1 MRNSASR
8 PSIYTTILATTFFVA
23 VTLTLGA
30 IGSNVIA
37 TMRDAADTVDNE
49 RSVEAANA
57 AINAMKEKLGGVTRD
72 NSNWDDAYAA
82 AQGGDLADWAM
93 DNWGEVSE
101 NYDIYDGAVVTAAD
115 GAVVMSARNGAAAE
129 MADDTAAAILPQMRA
144 AAKRPSTPILSF
156 VREAD
161 RLMLV
166 SSQAI
171 QPHSRKDAAGPFPVL
186 SFIKDIDASELSS
199 LEKLYMLRGITLH
212 VGHPVAA
219 SKLEVA
225 LQDARGT
232 EVGHIAWDSLNPGQR
247 VYQEVVPQVTA
258 AAVILVI
265 FLVTVVLSGGAEAR
279 RMRDLARKAQHDATH
294 DALSG
299 LLNRAGLMGRI
310 GQELD
315 SEVPMALFMLDL
327 DGFKGVNDAWG
338 HQIGDRLI
346 QRVAKALEIC
356 HSEIIAVARLGG
368 DEFAILQRGATS
380 SEVFANSVLK
390 VFDRVYDID
399 GRTVKV
405 GASVGHASSAGISD
419 AFELLRRADISLYRA
434 KEDGKGRAVGYH
446 AELDEERER
455 LLYLEDDL
463 RAALAGGDV
472 DVVYQP
478 LVSAANGALNG
489 VEALARWFTASGP
502 VSPEVFIPLAE
513 RSGLIDKLGMHV
525 LRKSVQNALTWPRL
539 KLSVNVSPIQL
550 CNPAFASSVSRLLD
564 EEGFDP
570 SRLTLEITEGVL
582 MTNPKQAKRA
592 IDDLRKTGVRFSLDD
607 FGCGYASIGAL
618 RQFGFDSMKIDR
630 SLVCAADKEGKGQDV
645 LRATIALATA
655 LSIPVTAEGIETS
668 TQADIVRKAG
678 CDQLQG
684 YLLGRPMSAAD
695 ITALA
700 EKAAA

>member
-8 PSIYTTILATTFFVA
+8 PSTYTTILATTFFVA

-37 TMRDAADTVDNE
+37 TMRNTADAVDDE

-82 AQGGDLADWAM
+82 AQGDDLAGWAM
-93 DNWGEVSE
+93 DNWGKVTEDYE
-101 NYDIYDGAVVTAAD
+101 IYDGAVVTAPD

-129 MADDTAAAILPQMRA
+129 MADDPAAAILRQMRSA
-144 AAKRPSTPILSF
+144 AERPSEPILSF
-156 VREAD
+156 VREDD

-186 SFIKDIDASELSS
+186 SLIKDIGASELAS
-199 LEKLYMLRGITLH
+199 LEKVYMLKGVSLH
-212 VGHPVAA
+212 VGHPVGSSELGVVLKDA
-219 SKLEVA
+219 SGS
-225 LQDARGT
+225 D
-232 EVGHIAWDSLNPGQR
+232 VGHIAWESLDPGQR
-247 VYQEVVPQVTA
+247 VYEQVAPQVTA
-258 AAVILVI
+258 AAAILVI

-279 RMRDLARKAQHDATH
+279 RMRALARQAQHDATH

-299 LLNRAGLMGRI
+299 LLNRAGFIERI
-310 GQELD
+310 GQERE
-315 SEVPMALFMLDL
+315 SEAPMTLHMIDL

-338 HQIGDRLI
+338 HQIGDLLI
-346 QRVAKALEIC
+346 QRVAKTLEIC
-356 HSEIIAVARLGG
+356 HPEIIAAARLGG
-368 DEFAILQRGATS
+368 DEFAILQRGATA
-380 SEVFANSVLK
+380 SEIFADCVLK

-399 GRTVKV
+399 GRTVEV

-434 KEDGKGRAVGYH
+434 KEEGKGRAIGYH
-446 AELDEERER
+446 AELDEERLR
-455 LLYLEDDL
+455 LLRLEDDL
-463 RAALAGGDV
+463 RAALANGDV
-472 DVVYQP
+472 TVVYQP
-478 LVSAANGALNG
+478 LVSAATGALNG

-525 LRKSVQNALTWPRL
+525 LQKSLQNARAWPRL

-564 EEGFDP
+564 DEGFDP

-582 MTNPKQAKRA
+582 MTNPDQAKRA
-592 IDDLRKTGVRFSLDD
+592 IDELHKTGVRFSLDD

-668 TQADIVRKAG
+668 AQADILRGAG

-684 YLLGRPMSAAD
+684 YLVGRPMSAAD
-695 ITALA
+695 IAA
-700 EKAAA
+700 FGEAAAA